1 MSSAAE
7 FVFGGGLNDLG
18 TGPISNAPYVSEEYF
33 EREKQIWRRSWVA
46 VGREADIAHKGD
58 YLTFDLGIVHASI
71 VVVRGEDKK
80 LRAFHNV
87 CSHRAGRIVCN
98 KEQHGRTRFLTCPF
112 HGWAFSLDGKLL
124 SVPKKEIFKD
134 LPAKE
139 ALGLKEISVD
149 VWGGFVFVNLAPNPQ
164 ESLRQ
169 YLRGLPQGL
178 EAYLGEKSWRW
189 YTGYRRTFRANW
201 KDLMNIQHEGY
212 HASFLHGETL
222 AVDFAPADCANT
234 VFPDSNGAVSLLTV
248 SRPQFHGDPL
258 AKMTAVQKLSMEY
271 GRTSN
276 WVENDTSVA
285 SDSFPGA
292 VNHRNS
298 DRWVF
303 DCYTIFPNLLLFVGT
318 AVLSV
323 MRTWP
328 ISAHEAVWEWDWFF
342 DHEVSN
348 FGELFNREHGRIA
361 TRNALAEDWG
371 VIELI
376 HENMRAGVFNGT
388 NIAQDM
394 EATVR
399 AFYEKLIRRVPVDQA
414 GAAS

>member
-1 MSSAAE
+1 MSSSAQ
-7 FVFGGGLNDLG
+7 FTFGGGLDALG
-18 TGPISNAPYVSEEYF
+18 TGPLSTAPYVSDGYF
-33 EREKQIWRRSWVA
+33 GRETQIWKQSWLA
-46 VGREADIAHKGD
+46 VGRVADLKRAGD
-58 YLTFDLGIVHASI
+58 YITFDLGVAHASI
-71 VVVRGEDKK
+71 VVVRGDDQR

-87 CSHRAGRIVCN
+87 CSHRAGRILCN
-98 KEQHGRTRFLTCPF
+98 TAQGRTKFLTCPF
-112 HGWAFSLDGKLL
+112 HGWAFSLEGKLL
-124 SVPKKEIFKD
+124 SVPKKEIFKS
-134 LPAKE
+134 LPDKQS
-139 ALGLKEISVD
+139 LGLSEIAVE
-149 VWGGFVFVNLAPNPQ
+149 VWGGFIFVNLAPRPH
-164 ESLRQ
+164 ESLQQ

-178 EAYLGEKSWRW
+178 DAYLSEKPWSW
-189 YTGYRRTFRANW
+189 YTGYRKTFRANW

-234 VFPDSNGAVSLLTV
+234 VFPDSSGAVSLLTV
-248 SRPQFHGDPL
+248 SRPQFRGDPL
-258 AKMTAVQKLSMEY
+258 AKMTAIQKLSMHH

-276 WVENDTSVA
+276 WVESDTSVA
-285 SDSFPGA
+285 SRSFPGA

-328 ISAHEAVWEWDWFF
+328 ISAHEAIWEWDWFF

-371 VIELI
+371 IIELI
-376 HENMRAGVFNGT
+376 HENMRSGAFAGT

-399 AFYEKLIRRVPVDQA
+399 AFHEKLTARVPVEEA
-414 GAAS
+414 GAGA